1 MIRQQFLDYC
11 QGLKQALDAIPTP
24 AAEKFLQLLES
35 AYLEGRQVFI
45 MGNGGSG
52 STASHAAGDL
62 NKGVSYGREK
72 RFRVM
77 SLNDN
82 MATVTAY
89 ANDVAY
95 SEAYVEQ
102 LKNFLNP
109 GDLVIGISG
118 SGNSPSILKAIE
130 YANQHGATTVGLCG
144 FSGGKLA
151 AQAQVP
157 VHIPVNDMQK
167 VEDIHMM
174 LFHVAMQV
182 LCSRA
187 DAPAQAHAAAGGRT
201 DTANAASV
209 R

>member
-11 QGLKQALDAIPTP
+11 QGLKQALDAIPTD
-24 AAEKFLQLLES
+24 AAEAFLQHLES

-52 STASHAAGDL
+52 SSASHAAGDL

-82 MATVTAY
+82 MATLTAY
-89 ANDVAY
+89 ANDVSY
-95 SEAYVEQ
+95 SEAFVEQ
-102 LKNFLNP
+102 LKNFLRP

-130 YANQHGATTVGLCG
+130 YANQQGAITVGMCG

-151 AQAQVP
+151 GMAQLP
-157 VHIPVNDMQK
+157 VHVPVNDMQK

-182 LCSRA
+182 LCARM
-187 DAPAQAHAAAGGRT
+187 DAPAQAAPCGPAH
-201 DTANAASV
+201 
-209 R
+209 

>member
-1 MIRQQFLDYC
+1 MIREQFLDYC
-11 QGLKQALDAIPTP
+11 QGLKQALDVIPTD
-24 AAEKFLQLLES
+24 AAEKFLQLLET

-52 STASHAAGDL
+52 SSASHAAGDL

-72 RFRVM
+72 RFRVI

-89 ANDVAY
+89 ANDVSY
-95 SEAYVEQ
+95 SEAFVEQ

-109 GDLVIGISG
+109 GDVVIGISG
-118 SGNSPSILKAIE
+118 SGNSASILKAVD
-130 YANQHGATTVGLCG
+130 YANQHGAITVGLTG
-144 FSGGKLA
+144 FGGGKLA
-151 AQAQVP
+151 GMAQLP
-157 VHIPVNDMQK
+157 VHIPVHDMQK

-182 LCSRA
+182 LCARA
-187 DAPAQAHAAAGGRT
+187 DAPAQAVSAPAC
-201 DTANAASV
+201 
-209 R
+209 

>member
-11 QGLKQALDAIPTP
+11 QGLKQALDVIPTD
-24 AAEKFLQLLES
+24 AAEKFLQLLEN

-52 STASHAAGDL
+52 ASASHAAGDL

-89 ANDVAY
+89 ANDVSY
-95 SEAYVEQ
+95 SEAFVEQ

-118 SGNSPSILKAIE
+118 SGNSSSILKAIE
-130 YANQHGATTVGLCG
+130 YANQHGAITVGLSG

-151 AQAQVP
+151 GMAQVP
-157 VHIPVNDMQK
+157 VNIPVNDMQK

-182 LCSRA
+182 LCARM
-187 DAPAQAHAAAGGRT
+187 DAPARAPSGAAC
-201 DTANAASV
+201 
-209 R
+209 

>member
-1 MIRQQFLDYC
+1 MIHQQFLAYC
-11 QGLKQALDAIPTP
+11 RGLKEALDLIP
-24 AAEKFLQLLES
+24 ADRAVKFFELLER

-52 STASHAAGDL
+52 STAAHAAADL

-72 RFRVM
+72 RFRVI

-82 MATVTAY
+82 MATLTAY

-95 SEAYVEQ
+95 TDVFVEQ
-102 LKNFLNP
+102 LKNFLHS

-118 SGNSPSILKAIE
+118 SGNSPNVLKAVE
-130 YANQHGATTVGLCG
+130 YANQQGAMTVGLTG

-151 AQAQVP
+151 GLAQVP
-157 VHIPVNDMQK
+157 LHVPVHDMQK

-174 LFHVAMQV
+174 LFHIAMQI
-182 LCSRA
+182 LCARA
-187 DAPAQAHAAAGGRT
+187 DTVGNKPAAGSCT
-201 DTANAASV
+201 P
-209 R
+209 

>member
-11 QGLKQALDAIPTP
+11 QGLKQALDVIPTD
-24 AAEKFLQLLES
+24 AVERFLKLLET
-35 AYLEGRQVFI
+35 AYLDGRQVFI

-52 STASHAAGDL
+52 SSASHAAGDL
-62 NKGVSYGREK
+62 VKGVSYGREK

-89 ANDVAY
+89 ANDISY
-95 SEAYVEQ
+95 SEAFVEQ
-102 LKNFLNP
+102 LKNFLNR
-109 GDLVIGISG
+109 GDVVIGISG

-130 YANQHGATTVGLCG
+130 YANQQGAVTVGLCG

-151 AQAQVP
+151 GLAQLP

-182 LCSRA
+182 LCARM
-187 DAPAQAHAAAGGRT
+187 DAPAQAACGP
-201 DTANAASV
+201 AS
-209 R
+209 

>member
-11 QGLKQALDAIPTP
+11 QGLKQALDAIPTD

-35 AYLEGRQVFI
+35 AYLENRQVFI

-52 STASHAAGDL
+52 SSASHAAGDL

-89 ANDVAY
+89 ANDVSY
-95 SEAYVEQ
+95 SDAYVEQ
-102 LKNFLNP
+102 LKNFLNR

-118 SGNSPSILKAIE
+118 SGNSLSILKAIE
-130 YANQHGATTVGLCG
+130 YANQQGAVTVGLTG

-151 AQAQVP
+151 AMAQVP
-157 VHIPVNDMQK
+157 VHVPVNDMQM

-182 LCSRA
+182 LCARM
-187 DAPAQAHAAAGGRT
+187 DAPAQAPCGPAC
-201 DTANAASV
+201 
-209 R
+209 

>member
-11 QGLKQALDAIPTP
+11 QGLKEALDAIPTE
-24 AAEKFLQLLES
+24 AAEKFLQLLEA

-52 STASHAAGDL
+52 ASASHAAGDL

-72 RFRVM
+72 RFRVI

-82 MATVTAY
+82 MATLTAY
-89 ANDVAY
+89 ANDVSY
-95 SEAYVEQ
+95 SEAFVEQ
-102 LKNFLNP
+102 LKNFLNS
-109 GDLVIGISG
+109 GDVVIGISG
-118 SGNSPSILKAIE
+118 SGNSPSILKAVE
-130 YANQHGATTVGLCG
+130 YANQRGAITVGMCG
-144 FSGGKLA
+144 FRGGKLA
-151 AQAQVP
+151 GMAQVP
-157 VHIPVNDMQK
+157 VHDMQK

-182 LCSRA
+182 LCARL
-187 DAPAQAHAAAGGRT
+187 DAPAP
-201 DTANAASV
+201 ASSGPA

>member
-11 QGLKQALDAIPTP
+11 QGLKQALDAIPTE
-24 AAEKFLQLLES
+24 AAEKFLQLLER

-52 STASHAAGDL
+52 SSASHAAGDL
-62 NKGVSYGREK
+62 VKGVSYGREK

-89 ANDVAY
+89 ANDVSY
-95 SEAYVEQ
+95 SEAFVEQ
-102 LKNFLNP
+102 LKNFLNR
-109 GDLVIGISG
+109 GDVVIGISG
-118 SGNSPSILKAIE
+118 SGNSPSILKAVE
-130 YANQHGATTVGLCG
+130 YANQQGAITVGMCG
-144 FSGGKLA
+144 FNGGKLSGL
-151 AQAQVP
+151 AQVP

-182 LCSRA
+182 LCARV
-187 DAPAQAHAAAGGRT
+187 DAPAEAPAC
-201 DTANAASV
+201 
-209 R
+209 

>member
-1 MIRQQFLDYC
+1 MIRQQLLDYC
-11 QGLKQALDAIPTP
+11 QGLKDALDTIPTD

-35 AYLEGRQVFI
+35 AYQEGRQVFI

-77 SLNDN
+77 SLNDS

-89 ANDVAY
+89 ANDVSY
-95 SEAYVEQ
+95 SQAYVEQ
-102 LKNFLNP
+102 LKNFLNR

-130 YANQHGATTVGLCG
+130 YANQQGAVTVGLCG

-151 AQAQVP
+151 AMAQFP
-157 VHIPVNDMQK
+157 VHVPVNDMQK

-182 LCSRA
+182 LCARM
-187 DAPAQAHAAAGGRT
+187 DAPAQAPAGR
-201 DTANAASV
+201 AC
-209 R
+209 